1 MKIKRQILDVLCC
14 PKCKHDL
21 SLIETQVVGEEII
34 EGFLECNNCQILFE
48 IAKGVPRMI
57 IDMDNR
63 REIAE
68 SWDFEW
74 AKVAEGV
81 FEDGG
86 KLYGITEGEEL
97 NRFFRYM
104 SVASGD
110 LRGKFILDAGCGRGR
125 LIKSLAKHGAVVFGV
140 DISSTLVD
148 VYEDCKRYEN
158 ANIIQADILNLPF
171 RIDTFDY
178 VWAMG
183 TTFLTGDTKRA
194 FENLSN
200 LVKLSG
206 KLFVSVRRTGYTDF
220 GVRVRDFLAIYFHRI
235 PKNILFC
242 LCYILALLLSLVKKI
257 LGKQG
262 ASLRTTAF
270 FLFDHLAHLRE
281 IHTEGEVINWFK
293 EGNFYDI
300 TCMNNKPRVLVFVRG
315 TKR

>member
-1 MKIKRQILDVLCC
+1 MKRQVLDVLCC

-21 SLIETQVVGEEII
+21 TLIETQIVGEEII
-34 EGFLECNNCQILFE
+34 EGFLNCNNCQILFE
-48 IAKGVPRMI
+48 ISKGVPRMI
-57 IDMDNR
+57 IDTDNR
-63 REIAE
+63 KEIAE

-74 AKVAEGV
+74 AKVAEGM
-81 FEDGG
+81 FEEGG
-86 KLYGITEGEEL
+86 NVYGITEEEEL
-97 NRFFRYM
+97 NRFFRYLA
-104 SVASGD
+104 VAPGD

-125 LIKSLAKHGAVVFGV
+125 LIKPLAKHGAVVFGMDV
-140 DISSTLVD
+140 SSTLVD

-171 RIDTFDY
+171 RIDMFNY

-183 TTFLTGDTKRA
+183 SIFLTGNTKRA

-200 LVKLSG
+200 LVKSSG
-206 KLFVSVRRTGYTDF
+206 KLFVSVRRTGDTNF
-220 GVRVRDFLAIYFHRI
+220 GIRVRDFLAIYFHRI
-235 PKNILFC
+235 PKNILFY
-242 LCYILALLLSLVKKI
+242 LSYILAFLLSLVKKI
-257 LGKQG
+257 LRKQR
-262 ASLRTTAF
+262 APLKTTAF

-300 TCMNNKPRVLVFVRG
+300 TFINEKPRVLIFARG